1 MSKDIKKAL
10 EHCVE
15 WNCDNCPNREELGSG
30 EIVCRGR
37 LLPEVL
43 EYVADLEAKLSEC
56 EEKCKKAYQ
65 EGLLQ
70 KQFDKDMEI
79 EQLKQQLA
87 EKDKEIEYQESM
99 KILAVENKNE
109 KAIEQLEKVKEHND
123 NLVCDKESRMRKF
136 LIETYDIERNSI
148 AVVEAETLQGAFV
161 EFIYYYGIR
170 YPLKRKD
177 IENLV
182 KDWTLEK
189 FIEYF
194 ENEYNSIKQIYE
206 IKEILYIKQFNIG

>member
-15 WNCDNCPNREELGSG
+15 WDCDNCPNREELGSG
-30 EIVCRGR
+30 EIICRGR

-136 LIETYDIERNSI
+136 LIETYDIERNSV